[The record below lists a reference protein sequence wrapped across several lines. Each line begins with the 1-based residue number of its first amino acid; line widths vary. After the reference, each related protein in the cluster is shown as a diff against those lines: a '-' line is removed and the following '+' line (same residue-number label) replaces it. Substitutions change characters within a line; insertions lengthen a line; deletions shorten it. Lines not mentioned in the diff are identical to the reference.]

1 MTYLDHKGGTSWRPL
16 RLQFAGALYHVT
28 SRGNARGKVF
38 FTDATVSCFCAR
50 CRASSAGRCAAGPP
64 RGAFKGANVEKFNIS
79 RFRRLTAVPRSERP
93 PGRSGFGVDVPSSVI
108 HVKSHRSFSIP
119 QFTLR
124 YEGFGFLIR
133 EH

>member
-1 MTYLDHKGGTSWRPL
+1 MARPL
-16 RLQFAGALYHVT
+16 RLQFAGAIYHVT
-28 SRGNARGKVF
+28 SHGNARGKVF
-38 FTDATVSCFCAR
+38 FTDADPRVVSAHTVERRQPA
-50 CRASSAGRCAAGPP
+50 RCAAGPP
-64 RGAFKGANVEKFNIS
+64 RGAFKGANVQKFKVS

-93 PGRSGFGVDVPSSVI
+93 PGRSGFGVDVSSVMR
-108 HVKSHRSFSIP
+108 VKSHRSFSIP